1 MEQDQDFGEPVQA
14 RATEATEPPGVEQ
27 PVPEPPP
34 EGRQSAPNPAYG
46 GAWSDPPGHL
56 EPASAPVTPAC
67 GCGGPGSGAA
77 EGRQPTASG
86 SGSDQPTF
94 VYAIG
99 QIDFR
104 LPSLGVEKELAQ
116 AAGRVEA
123 AGLSDRQTVHSVIS
137 QPDNRYLARQL
148 CYVLNVQGIDTY
160 LLRPR
165 DPADVAL
172 LVDAVRPDPRP
183 TDLDV
188 VIGLRGPL
196 APPSLCNGLTLP
208 VVFFDQLYSFDSS
221 ELISAIERPEQIPD
235 DQFESASYELLSR
248 ILHLGD
254 NAGDTDEHRALNYLA
269 VRYQGIYHK
278 TVEAFAAN
286 SALSAVEVCDSR
298 LSGARRILDVVL
310 SYTNRHSD
318 VTEKFFVRLDCTEEF
333 PFVVTKLGPYYDR

>member
-1 MEQDQDFGEPVQA
+1 M
-14 RATEATEPPGVEQ
+14 
-27 PVPEPPP
+27 PEPLPD
-34 EGRQSAPNPAYG
+34 GRELAPDPAYG
-46 GAWSDPPGHL
+46 GAWADPPGHL
-56 EPASAPVTPAC
+56 EPASAPVAPAC
-67 GCGGPGSGAA
+67 GCGGPGAGAA
-77 EGRQPTASG
+77 EGRQPAASG
-86 SGSDQPTF
+86 SASDQPTF

-104 LPSLGVEKELAQ
+104 FPSLGVEKELAQ
-116 AAGRVEA
+116 AVGRVETS
-123 AGLSDRQTVHSVIS
+123 GLSDRQTVHSVIS
-137 QPDNRYLARQL
+137 QPENRYLARQL
-148 CYVLNVQGIDTY
+148 CYVLNIQGIDTY

-165 DPADVAL
+165 DPGDVAL

-208 VVFFDQLYSFDSS
+208 VVYFDQLYSFDST
-221 ELISAIERPEQIPD
+221 ELISAIERPEQIPA

-248 ILHLGD
+248 ILSLGD

-310 SYTNRHSD
+310 SYTHRHND
-318 VTEKFFVRLDCTEEF
+318 VTEKFSVRLDCTEEF
-333 PFVVTKLGPYYDR
+333 PFVVTKLAAYYDR

>member
-1 MEQDQDFGEPVQA
+1 MEQDQDVRGPVQA
-14 RATEATEPPGVEQ
+14 GVTGAAEPPGAGRTA
-27 PVPEPPP
+27 PEPPSD
-34 EGRQSAPNPAYG
+34 GRQSAPEPAYG
-46 GAWSDPPGHL
+46 GAWADPPGRL
-56 EPASAPVTPAC
+56 EPASAPVAPAC
-67 GCGGPGSGAA
+67 GCGGPGTGTA
-77 EGRQPTASG
+77 EGRQAAG
-86 SGSDQPTF
+86 SGSAPDQPAF

-104 LPSLGVEKELAQ
+104 FPSLGVEKELAQ
-116 AAGRVEA
+116 AVGRVETS
-123 AGLSDRQTVHSVIS
+123 GLSDRQTVHSVIS
-137 QPDNRYLARQL
+137 QPENRYLARQL
-148 CYVLNVQGIDTY
+148 CYVLNIQGIDTY
-160 LLRPR
+160 LIRPR

-172 LVDAVRPDPRP
+172 LVDAVRPEPRP

-208 VVFFDQLYSFDSS
+208 MVFFDQLYSFDSA
-221 ELISAIERPEQIPD
+221 ELISAIERPEQIPAD
-235 DQFESASYELLSR
+235 RFESASYELLGR

-278 TVEAFAAN
+278 TVEAFAAD

-310 SYTNRHSD
+310 SYTHRHSD
-318 VTEKFFVRLDCTEEF
+318 VTEKFFVRLDCSEMF
-333 PFVVTKLGPYYDR
+333 PFVVTKLAPYYDH

>member
-1 MEQDQDFGEPVQA
+1 MEQDQDVRGPVQA
-14 RATEATEPPGVEQ
+14 RATGAAEPPGTEQ
-27 PVPEPPP
+27 PVPEPHSD
-34 EGRQSAPNPAYG
+34 GRQLTPDPAHG
-46 GAWSDPPGHL
+46 GAWADPPGHL
-56 EPASAPVTPAC
+56 EPVSAPVAPAC
-67 GCGGPGSGAA
+67 GCGGPAAGAA
-77 EGRQPTASG
+77 EGPQVAFG
-86 SGSDQPTF
+86 SAQDQPAF

-104 LPSLGVEKELAQ
+104 FPSLGIEKELAQ
-116 AAGRVEA
+116 AVGRVETS
-123 AGLSDRQTVHSVIS
+123 GLSDRQTVHSVIS
-137 QPDNRYLARQL
+137 QPENRYLARQL
-148 CYVLNVQGIDTY
+148 CYVLTIQGIDTY

-165 DPADVAL
+165 DPADIAL

-208 VVFFDQLYSFDSS
+208 VVFFDQLYSFDSA
-221 ELISAIERPEQIPD
+221 ELIGAIERPEQIPAD
-235 DQFESASYELLSR
+235 RFESASYELLSR

-286 SALSAVEVCDSR
+286 SALSAVEVFDSR

-310 SYTNRHSD
+310 SYTHRHSD
-318 VTEKFFVRLDCTEEF
+318 VTEKFLVRLDCTEEF
-333 PFVVTKLGPYYDR
+333 PFVVTKLAPYYDH